1 MASLLAPPR
10 RRGTEILDDPSVSPE
25 LMTRS
30 MSDVARSNALL
41 GGTRAAMAELNPVF
55 PAMGVEGSL
64 LDVGTGWG
72 DIAATARSVAGRL
85 GVRLWTVGLD
95 TSERLVTERR
105 ASNSVVTRGDAL
117 RLPFRDRSVDVVL
130 CSQILHHFEAA
141 DAQALVREMNR
152 VARRRAIIAD
162 LRRSRIAMSGLW
174 LASFALGFHP
184 VSRHDGMVSVMRGFL
199 PDELAD
205 IVQGATGQ
213 RPTVKRRLGFRLTA
227 SWTPQ
232 T

>member
-10 RRGTEILDDPSVSPE
+10 RRGTEVLDDPSVSPE
-25 LMTRS
+25 LMARS
-30 MSDVARSNALL
+30 MSDVARANALF
-41 GGTRAAMAELNPVF
+41 GGRRAAIAELSPVL
-55 PAMGVEGSL
+55 AEMGADGSL

-72 DIAATARSVAGRL
+72 DIAATARNVAGRL

-95 TSERLVTERR
+95 MSERLVTARR
-105 ASNSVVTRGDAL
+105 ASNSVVIRGDAL

-130 CSQILHHFEAA
+130 CSQVLHHFEAA
-141 DAQALVREMNR
+141 DAEVLVREMNR
-152 VARRRAIIAD
+152 VARTRAIIAD
-162 LRRSRIAMSGLW
+162 LRRSRIAASGLW

-205 IVQGATGQ
+205 IVQSATGR
-213 RPTVKRRLGFRLTA
+213 RPTVSRRLGFRLTT
-227 SWTPQ
+227 SWIPLT
-232 T
+232 

>member
-10 RRGTEILDDPSVSPE
+10 RRGTEVLDDPSVSPE
-25 LMTRS
+25 LMARS
-30 MSDVARSNALL
+30 MSDVARANALF
-41 GGTRAAMAELNPVF
+41 GGRRAAIAELSPVL
-55 PAMGVEGSL
+55 AEMGADGSL

-72 DIAATARSVAGRL
+72 DIAATARNVAARL

-95 TSERLVTERR
+95 MSERLVTARR
-105 ASNSVVTRGDAL
+105 ASNSVVIRGDAL

-130 CSQILHHFEAA
+130 CSQVLHHFEAA
-141 DAQALVREMNR
+141 DAEVLVREMNR
-152 VARRRAIIAD
+152 VARTRAIIAD
-162 LRRSRIAMSGLW
+162 LRRSRIAASGLW

-205 IVQGATGQ
+205 IVQSATGR
-213 RPTVKRRLGFRLTA
+213 RPTVSRRLGFRLTT
-227 SWTPQ
+227 SWIPLT
-232 T
+232 